1 MTNIF
6 PFIPDENCYNPS
18 NNFKNNGSLIEAS
31 LNIFLEEHFIKDNL
45 QFQKKQDDN
54 FYGDIFKECKE
65 KALNDNKGYFL
76 IEDFSYNNENGE
88 VFNYNCYIPKQNIP
102 CGDINGS
109 FEDYFSPLN
118 SVINTLIGEEENRY
132 NDICSNELTNLNNY
146 HLNFNEEKKCIKYKK
161 NVSSTILPRKH
172 KFVLYKT
179 DFIDNSEFNREE
191 IDSYDSHYDLLNSEN
206 LDNNFENILDDIK
219 RAMIRSLEINS
230 TIDYN
235 NIIDEVKKLDNFYN
249 HFIIENSNELT
260 NDISSI
266 SLLTKND
273 TLYLNHLENKIEENN
288 RKLKNLFGVDGANN
302 GKNLD
307 IKYMKNLKLN
317 EIIIISLLL
326 IFLIYIYSKKK

>member
-45 QFQKKQDDN
+45 QFQKKQDN
-54 FYGDIFKECKE
+54 IFYGDIFKECKE

-146 HLNFNEEKKCIKYKK
+146 DVNFNEEKKCIKYKK
-161 NVSSTILPRKH
+161 NLSSTILPRKH

-179 DFIDNSEFNREE
+179 DFIDNSELNNEQITPYDDYYEE
-191 IDSYDSHYDLLNSEN
+191 LDSEN
-206 LDNNFENILDDIK
+206 LDIKFENILDDIN
-219 RAMIRSLEINS
+219 RAMIESLEINS

-235 NIIDEVKKLDNFYN
+235 NIIKKVEKLDNFYKK
-249 HFIIENSNELT
+249 ISSDSDELAK
-260 NDISSI
+260 DISSI

-273 TLYLNHLENKIEENN
+273 TLYLNHLENKIEESN